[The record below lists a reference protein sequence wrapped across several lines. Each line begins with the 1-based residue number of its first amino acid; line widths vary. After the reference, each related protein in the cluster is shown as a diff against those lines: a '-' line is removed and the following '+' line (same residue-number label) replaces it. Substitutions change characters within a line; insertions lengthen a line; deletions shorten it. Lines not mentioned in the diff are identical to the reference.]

1 MNKKLSVIGGG
12 LGGMAAALRARA
24 KGYEVNIYCQCPML
38 GGRAQVY
45 SKDGYTFDAG
55 PTVITAP
62 FLLEELFALFDRQL
76 RDYVTLVPIE
86 PWYRFLYP
94 DGMIFN
100 YGGSLEE
107 LLSEIGRI
115 SPEDKDNYLEL
126 LAHSKEIYEIGF
138 EQLAD
143 HPFHQFTQMA
153 KVIPSLIR
161 LKSYKSVWQL
171 VTQFIK
177 HPALRQAF
185 SIQPLLVGGNPVETT
200 SIYSLIH
207 YLERKWGVH
216 YVMGGT
222 GQLIEA
228 MTILMKE
235 VGIKIHLNSAVEH
248 IKIVDKQVQSIV
260 LQTGEHVSCDV
271 VISNVDP
278 LYLYRYMIAAKH
290 QPLVSKWKTALSK
303 PSMGLFVWYF
313 GTKKKYNE
321 VPHHTIIMGDDY
333 KRLLADIF
341 NKKVL
346 SNEMAMYLHRPTAT
360 DPSMAPKGHDAF
372 YCLCPVPNL
381 SSGIDWQKQA
391 GPFIRRMI
399 TKLEQTCL
407 PGLSDELTI
416 SISKTPIDFK
426 TDYNAFQGSGFSVA
440 PLFYQSAWF
449 RHHNQAEGINGLYLV
464 GAGTH
469 PGAGIPGV
477 LSSAKIVEKLLPQV
491 AI

>member
-24 KGYEVNIYCQCPML
+24 KGYEVDLYCQCPML

-45 SKDGYTFDAG
+45 RKDGYTFDAG

-62 FLLEELFALFDRQL
+62 FLLEELFQLFDKQL
-76 RDYVTLVPIE
+76 KDYATLVPVE

-100 YGGSLEE
+100 YGGSLDE
-107 LLSEIGRI
+107 LLDEIGRI
-115 SPEDKDNYLEL
+115 SPDDKDNYLEL
-126 LAHSKEIYEIGF
+126 LAHSKAIYEIGF
-138 EQLAD
+138 EQLAAQ
-143 HPFHQFTQMA
+143 PFHQFTQMA
-153 KVIPSLIR
+153 KLIPSLVR
-161 LKSYKSVWQL
+161 LKSYKSVWQW
-171 VTQFIK
+171 VSHFIK

-185 SIQPLLVGGNPVETT
+185 SIQPLLVGGNPLETT

-228 MTILMKE
+228 LATLMKE
-235 VGIKIHLNSAVEH
+235 VGINIHLNCSVEH
-248 IKIVDKQVQSIV
+248 IEIVDKKVKSIV
-260 LQTGEHVSCDV
+260 LHTGEPVACDV
-271 VISNVDP
+271 VISNADP
-278 LYLYRYMIAAKH
+278 LYLYRYMIAPQH
-290 QPLVSKWKTALSK
+290 QPLLSKCKTALSK

-313 GTKKKYNE
+313 GTKKQYTE
-321 VPHHTIIMGDDY
+321 VPHHTILMGDDY
-333 KRLLADIF
+333 QRLLTDIF

-346 SNEMAMYLHRPTAT
+346 SNDMAIYLHRPTAT
-360 DPSMAPKGHDAF
+360 DPSMAPKGHDTF

-381 SSGIDWQKQA
+381 SSDIDWQKQS
-391 GPFIRRMI
+391 GSFIKRMI

-407 PGLSDELTI
+407 PGLSEALTV
-416 SISKTPIDFK
+416 SIIKTPMDFK

-449 RHHNQAEGINGLYLV
+449 RHHNQAEGIKGLYLV

-477 LSSAKIVEKLLPQV
+477 LSSAKLLEKLLPAV
-491 AI
+491 AV

>member
-24 KGYEVNIYCQCPML
+24 KGYEVDIYCQCPML

-45 SKDGYTFDAG
+45 RVDGYTFDAG

-62 FLLEELFALFDRQL
+62 FLLEELFQLFDRQL
-76 RDYVTLVPIE
+76 KDYATLVPVE

-100 YGGSLEE
+100 YGGSLEA
-107 LLSEIGRI
+107 LLDEIARI
-115 SPEDKDNYLEL
+115 SPEDKDNYRKL
-126 LAHSKEIYEIGF
+126 LAHSKEIYKIGF
-138 EQLAD
+138 EQLAAQ
-143 HPFHQFTQMA
+143 PFHQFTRLA
-153 KVIPSLIR
+153 KLIPSLIR
-161 LKSYKSVWQL
+161 LKSYKSVWQW
-171 VTQFIK
+171 VSHFIK
-177 HPALRQAF
+177 HPALREAF
-185 SIQPLLVGGNPVETT
+185 SIQPLLVGGNPLETT

-207 YLERKWGVH
+207 YLERKCGVH

-228 MTILMKE
+228 MAILMKE
-235 VGIKIHLNSAVEH
+235 VGINIHLNCSVKH
-248 IKIVDKQVQSIV
+248 IEIIDKKVNSIV
-260 LQTGEHVSCDV
+260 LQTGEHVACDV
-271 VISNVDP
+271 VISNADP
-278 LYLYRYMIAAKH
+278 LYLYRYMIASHH
-290 QPLVSKWKTALSK
+290 QPLLSKCKTALSK

-313 GTKKKYNE
+313 GTKKQYPG
-321 VPHHTIIMGDDY
+321 VTHHTILMGDDY
-333 KRLLADIF
+333 QRLLTDIF

-346 SNEMAMYLHRPTAT
+346 SNDMAIYLHRPTAT
-360 DPSMAPKGHDAF
+360 DPAMAPEGHDTF

-381 SSGIDWQKQA
+381 ISDIDWEKQS
-391 GPFIRRMI
+391 GPFVKRMI
-399 TKLEQTCL
+399 TKLEQSCL
-407 PGLSDELTI
+407 PGLSEALTV
-416 SISKTPIDFK
+416 SIIKTPKDFK
-426 TDYNAFQGSGFSVA
+426 ADYHAFQGSGFSVA

-449 RHHNQAEGINGLYLV
+449 RHHNQAEGIKGLYLV

-477 LSSAKIVEKLLPQV
+477 LSSAKLVEKLLPSG

>member
-12 LGGMAAALRARA
+12 LGGIAAALRARA
-24 KGYEVNIYCQCPML
+24 KGYEVDIYCQCPML

-45 SKDGYTFDAG
+45 SKEGYTFDAG

-76 RDYVTLVPIE
+76 KDYVTLVPIE

-100 YGGSLEE
+100 YGGSLEA
-107 LLSEIGRI
+107 LLAEIGRI

-153 KVIPSLIR
+153 KLIPSLIR
-161 LKSYKSVWQL
+161 LKSYKSVWQW
-171 VTQFIK
+171 VSHFIK
-177 HPALRQAF
+177 HQALRQAF
-185 SIQPLLVGGNPVETT
+185 SIQPLLVGGNPMETT

-228 MTILMKE
+228 LAILMKE
-235 VGIKIHLNSAVEH
+235 VGIRIHLNCSVEH
-248 IKIVDKQVQSIV
+248 IEIVDKKVQSIV
-260 LQTGEHVSCDV
+260 LQTGEHVACDV
-271 VISNVDP
+271 VISNADP
-278 LYLYRYMIAAKH
+278 LYLYRYMIAAQH
-290 QPLVSKWKTALSK
+290 QPLLSKWKTALSK

-313 GTKKKYNE
+313 GTKKQYTE

-333 KRLLADIF
+333 QSLLADIF

-346 SNEMAMYLHRPTAT
+346 SKDMAIYLHRPTAT
-360 DPSMAPKGHDAF
+360 DPAMAPVGHDAF

-381 SSGIDWQKQA
+381 SSGIDWQKQSD
-391 GPFIRRMI
+391 PFIKRMI

-407 PGLSDELTI
+407 PGLSESLTV
-416 SISKTPIDFK
+416 SISKTPMDFK
-426 TDYNAFQGSGFSVA
+426 TDYHAFQGSGFSVA

-477 LSSAKIVEKLLPQV
+477 LSSAKLVEKLLPQV